1 MRMTLSEASLMA
13 FTIFSGVRLVSY
25 FPQIYR
31 IARDRNGASAISYTT
46 WALWTGC
53 HISTGLYAAV
63 NLGDWLL
70 AAASA
75 LYTLCCLSVIV
86 ITAAKRQRR
95 RPPQTNAEAPAV
107 TAATG
112 SAEIECPAYVG
123 DAPNAT
129 RLGASIT

>member
-1 MRMTLSEASLMA
+1 MTLSEASLMA

-63 NLGDWLL
+63 NLNDWLL

-75 LYTLCCLSVIV
+75 LYTLCCLSVIA

-95 RPPQTNAEAPAV
+95 RLHRTNAAPVGLAM
-107 TAATG
+107 TEPGGKEHSAYATG
-112 SAEIECPAYVG
+112 AQG
-123 DAPNAT
+123 DA
-129 RLGASIT
+129 RLGAPIR